1 MVLKQPTD
9 LRSQVTEDS
18 SLMKSIPTHSIIA
31 SATKKQYPNA
41 EILLSDTEVKE
52 KYGDKMSGE
61 DIIKSLDIFKTAKDP
76 SGIYIVG
83 KEVIQIDKQGN
94 TNTIFP

>member
-1 MVLKQPTD
+1 MNSNDIAIQIQNEQD
-9 LRSQVTEDS
+9 LS
-18 SLMKSIPTHSIIA
+18 SKLLESFKA
-31 SATKKQYPNA
+31 KD
-41 EILLSDTEVKE
+41 ILSTRYIDNLE

-61 DIIKSLDIFKTAKDP
+61 QIIKSLDIFKTAKDP